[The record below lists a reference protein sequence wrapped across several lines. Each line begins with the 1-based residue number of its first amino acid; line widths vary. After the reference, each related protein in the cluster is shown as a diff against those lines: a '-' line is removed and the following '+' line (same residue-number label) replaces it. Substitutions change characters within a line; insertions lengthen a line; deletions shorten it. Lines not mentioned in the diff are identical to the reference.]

1 MDFNYLDV
9 NKLHF
14 EESPDGTLRVIVE
27 GEKCGMQ
34 VQALRA
40 FPLKY
45 PEEYIVLR
53 DGGDAEIG
61 VLRSLSELPEEARET
76 VRAQL
81 RNRYFLPRITA
92 IHAVSER
99 FGSSLWDVE
108 TDRGPRKISTNA
120 MNEAVTEVSSG
131 RYLLTDVEK
140 NRYEIAELDS
150 LDAAS
155 RARFS
160 GL

>member
-1 MDFNYLDV
+1 MDFNYLDCG
-9 NKLHF
+9 KLHF

-27 GEKCGMQ
+27 GERCGMQ

-40 FPLKY
+40 GPLKF

-53 DGGDAEIG
+53 DGGGAEIG
-61 VLRSLSELPEEARET
+61 VLRALSELPDAARQT

-81 RNRYFLPRITA
+81 RSRYFLPRITA
-92 IHAVSER
+92 IHAVAER

-120 MNEAVTEVSSG
+120 MNEAVTEVSPG
-131 RYLLTDVEK
+131 RYLLTDVEN
-140 NRYEIAELDS
+140 NRYEIAEFDS

>member
-1 MDFNYLDV
+1 MDFNYLDCS
-9 NKLHF
+9 KLHF
-14 EESPDGTLRVIVE
+14 EESQDGTLRVIVE
-27 GEKCGMQ
+27 GERCGLQ

-40 FPLKY
+40 FPLKF
-45 PEEYIVLR
+45 PEEFIVLR
-53 DGGDAEIG
+53 DGGNVEIG
-61 VLRSLSELPEEARET
+61 VLRSLADLPESARAT
-76 VRAQL
+76 VRMQL

-92 IHAVSER
+92 ILGVSER

-120 MNEAVTEVSSG
+120 MNEAVTEVSPG

-140 NRYEIAELDS
+140 NRYEIADIDALDP
-150 LDAAS
+150 AS